1 MDNKNKANIDAL
13 WAKYQ
18 KTLEMLNDA
27 LEKLEQKP
35 KEVEKIV
42 EVERVVE
49 VPVTEW
55 VEVPVDKIVEKVI
68 NLSDEER
75 KQYEDRIEELENKVE
90 SLLHKK
96 PKDYWGK
103 PKNPS
108 KKTIDDMTYEQQ
120 TEQRYFRLVHEVRQ
134 GKLDINSLSHAE
146 RTIIEKLLNE

>member
-27 LEKLEQKP
+27 LERLEQKP

-55 VEVPVDKIVEKVI
+55 VEVPVEKIKDI
-68 NLSDEER
+68 SDEER
-75 KQYEDRIEELENKVE
+75 RKYLDRIAELEHEIKNLKQGK
-90 SLLHKK
+90 S
-96 PKDYWGK
+96 YWGN
-103 PKNPS
+103 PKIS
-108 KKTIDDMTYEQQ
+108 KKIVDDNVYQQQ
-120 TEQRYFRLVHEVRQ
+120 TEQRYAKIVKEIKA
-134 GKLDINSLSHAE
+134 GKLDINMLSDSE
-146 RTIIEKLLNE
+146 QIIVQRIIDNE

>member
-27 LEKLEQKP
+27 LERLEQKP

-55 VEVPVDKIVEKVI
+55 VEVPVEKIKDI
-68 NLSDEER
+68 SDEER
-75 KQYEDRIEELENKVE
+75 RKYLDRIAELEHEIKNLKQGK
-90 SLLHKK
+90 S
-96 PKDYWGK
+96 YWGN
-103 PKNPS
+103 PKIS
-108 KKTIDDMTYEQQ
+108 KKIVDDNVYQQQ
-120 TEQRYFRLVHEVRQ
+120 TEQRYAQLVKEIKA
-134 GKLDINSLSHAE
+134 GKLDINMLSDSE
-146 RTIIEKLLNE
+146 QIIVQRIIDNE